1 VLSKFRKLSES
12 LRVKFHLT
20 SGYKWYIAGV
30 LVDVS
35 VVYRWYIAMFLA
47 TMLGLYPN
55 LSGVV
60 TPWSPLSQAE
70 DQSDKVGLMN
80 HG

>member
-1 VLSKFRKLSES
+1 MLSKIRKLSES

-20 SGYKWYIAGV
+20 SGSKWYIAGV

-60 TPWSPLSQAE
+60 TQWSPLSQAE
-70 DQSDKVGLMN
+70 DQSDNVGLMN
-80 HG
+80 HV